1 MMDSLAMARSGRHP
15 DHPRSTRRLVYTY
28 MSIAPS
34 APTNRFLLSPAHT
47 MADPTG
53 GIHYVFGTS
62 APYSHAPA
70 AIRLSIGIVTLD
82 PTVRISVLIH
92 ANNVFKAEEILAT
105 SSHAKEKS
113 SSGPWASRSHTK
125 TSSSRTRT

>member
-1 MMDSLAMARSGRHP
+1 
-15 DHPRSTRRLVYTY
+15 

-105 SSHAKEKS
+105 SSHAKERIKLWSVGEQVAHKDVVKS
-113 SSGPWASRSHTK
+113 YTDMIGRSGAVYAQILQVCGG
-125 TSSSRTRT
+125 